1 MWFQVLLNGWFRE
14 QMTGGL
20 VSCYKRIE
28 KKLPLLAVK
37 VTLSPINIWLSS
49 QIHMY
54 LLQHLVTNEG
64 GYVFLWTILKVAC
77 PKKLNAL
84 YIVQILTKVCI
95 FLKRPVSS
103 EGHFNVSYNSILKPH
118 AALALSETCA
128 SIRRFATKAN
138 KKNEGG

>member
-1 MWFQVLLNGWFRE
+1 
-14 QMTGGL
+14 
-20 VSCYKRIE
+20 
-28 KKLPLLAVK
+28 
-37 VTLSPINIWLSS
+37 
-49 QIHMY
+49 MY
-54 LLQHLVTNEG
+54 LLQHLVTSEG

-84 YIVQILTKVCI
+84 YIVQILTKLCI

-118 AALALSETCA
+118 AALPLSETCA

-138 KKNEGG
+138 KNEGG